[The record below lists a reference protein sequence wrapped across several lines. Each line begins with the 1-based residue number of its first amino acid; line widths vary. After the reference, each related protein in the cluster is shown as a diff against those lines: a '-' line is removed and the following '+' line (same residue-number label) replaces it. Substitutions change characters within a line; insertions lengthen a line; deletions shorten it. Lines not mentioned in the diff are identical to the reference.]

1 MYNKTMEITLEQKIS
16 SRKKEYLLEDMNI
29 NSSEITK
36 ERINNYNKIRKNK
49 MNNQLFNKI
58 NNISTKSD
66 KISAEN
72 NAKNDLNIFNLNIQ
86 TELKNENYIKTIIN
100 QDNIEQ
106 IIGFITN
113 TNLDIDYIKYGL
125 YLLNEKINLGLIKD
139 INMIN
144 NYNFKE
150 IFFSLLNFA
159 KNESTKLNFD
169 SIIVKLIYDFINN
182 YINISKNLD
191 SSYLL
196 NAPFFDFHLYFL
208 DYISDISV
216 IKNILKFIHLIVIN
230 NDCKLICKMLEY
242 NDLSFFNKLIEI
254 INDNQQNHEICEI
267 ILQLFIKYINLF
279 TNFKKINSSK
289 SKEIEM
295 KDNTFDY
302 NNQILETIYNISS
315 ILLFN
320 KHFDSSLYLISHI
333 IKILYKSKQF
343 DLIEAL
349 LTNKNNSVMLNFIL
363 EKDYSDCTNNIM
375 YLTQIFKYAIKL
387 CMENNNIKELIET
400 IDNNLSG
407 NNNILNIFIDLLLN
421 KNLKLKEKICLCLI
435 DILNTIIKSE
445 LYINNIS
452 ESEKYDIYKII
463 IEYIKSSNYKIR
475 KKSMKILEK
484 IITAKKDY
492 IQADYLI
499 KNKILFFIKQAI
511 DPSVT
516 YCTDEKII
524 LMALNV
530 IHNFLSLGDSMKTL
544 NGVNTVLIE
553 LENIGGKEMLDSLL
567 SNKSEL
573 VFSYASHLLD
583 KYFI

>member
-100 QDNIEQ
+100 KDNIEQ

-208 DYISDISV
+208 DYISDITV

-230 NDCKLICKMLEY
+230 NDSKLICKMFEY

-279 TNFKKINSSK
+279 TDFKKINSSK

-320 KHFDSSLYLISHI
+320 KHFDSSLYLISNI
-333 IKILYKSKQF
+333 IKILYKSKNF
-343 DLIEAL
+343 DVLENL
-349 LTNKNNSVMLNFIL
+349 MTNKNSILMMNFLL
-363 EKDYSDCTNNIM
+363 EKDYSDCTGNLVYMSQIMKYIIKFGCEKNNV
-375 YLTQIFKYAIKL
+375 
-387 CMENNNIKELIET
+387 KELIDEV
-400 IDNNLSG
+400 DNNL
-407 NNNILNIFIDLLLN
+407 NENKNILSIFIDLLVN
-421 KNLKLKEKICLCLI
+421 NNFKIKEKICLSLI
-435 DILNTIIKSE
+435 DIINIIIKKE
-445 LYINNIS
+445 LYINAIS
-452 ESEKYDIYKII
+452 ESEKYNIYKII
-463 IEYIKSSNYKIR
+463 IEYLKSSNYKIR
-475 KKSMKILEK
+475 KKTMEILEK
-484 IITAKKDY
+484 IIVSKKDY

-499 KNKILFFIKQAI
+499 KNKILYFIKQAI

-516 YCTDEKII
+516 YCCDEKLI

-530 IHNFLSLGDSMKTL
+530 IDNLLSLGDMMKNL

-553 LENIGGKEMLDSLL
+553 LENIGGKEMLDNLL
-567 SNKSEL
+567 SDKSEL

>member
-29 NSSEITK
+29 SSSEITK

-49 MNNQLFNKI
+49 MNNQLYNKI

-72 NAKNDLNIFNLNIQ
+72 NAKNNLNIFNLNIQ

-100 QDNIEQ
+100 KDNIEQ

-230 NDCKLICKMLEY
+230 NDSKLIYKMLEY

-279 TNFKKINSSK
+279 TDFKKIKSTK

-302 NNQILETIYNISS
+302 NNQILETIYNIAS

-343 DLIEAL
+343 DLVEAL

-363 EKDYSDCTNNIM
+363 EKNYSDCTNNII
-375 YLTQIFKYAIKL
+375 YLTQIFKYVIKL
-387 CMENNNIKELIET
+387 GMENNNIKELIEEV
-400 IDNNLSG
+400 DNNLSE

-511 DPSVT
+511 DPSLT

-553 LENIGGKEMLDSLL
+553 LENIGGKEMLDKLL
-567 SNKSEL
+567 SNKSEI

>member
-113 TNLDIDYIKYGL
+113 TSLDIDYIKYGL

-191 SSYLL
+191 TSYLL
-196 NAPFFDFHLYFL
+196 NAPFLDFHLYFL

-279 TNFKKINSSK
+279 TDFKKIKSTK

-302 NNQILETIYNISS
+302 NNQILETIYNIAS

-320 KHFDSSLYLISHI
+320 KHFDSSLYLISNI

-363 EKDYSDCTNNIM
+363 EKNYSDCTNNII
-375 YLTQIFKYAIKL
+375 YLTQIFKYVIKL
-387 CMENNNIKELIET
+387 GIENNNIKELIEEV
-400 IDNNLSG
+400 DNNLNE
-407 NNNILNIFIDLLLN
+407 NNNILSIFIDLLLN

-435 DILNTIIKSE
+435 DILNTIIKSD

-484 IITAKKDY
+484 IITAKNDY

-530 IHNFLSLGDSMKTL
+530 IDNFLSLGDSMKTL

>member
-279 TNFKKINSSK
+279 TDFKKINSSK

-363 EKDYSDCTNNIM
+363 EKNYSDCTNNII
-375 YLTQIFKYAIKL
+375 YLTQIFKYVIKIG
-387 CMENNNIKELIET
+387 MENNNIKELIEEL
-400 IDNNLSG
+400 DNNLSE

-516 YCTDEKII
+516 YCTDEKLI

-530 IHNFLSLGDSMKTL
+530 IDNLLSLGDSMKTL

>member
-29 NSSEITK
+29 SSSEITK

-72 NAKNDLNIFNLNIQ
+72 NAKNNLNIFNLNIQ

-100 QDNIEQ
+100 KDNIEQ

-191 SSYLL
+191 TSYLL

-230 NDCKLICKMLEY
+230 NDSKLICKMLEY

-279 TNFKKINSSK
+279 TDFKKIKSTK

-302 NNQILETIYNISS
+302 NNQILETIYNIAS

-343 DLIEAL
+343 DLVEAL

-363 EKDYSDCTNNIM
+363 EKNYSDCTNNII
-375 YLTQIFKYAIKL
+375 YLTQIFKYVIKL
-387 CMENNNIKELIET
+387 GMENNNIKELIEEV
-400 IDNNLSG
+400 DNNLSE

-530 IHNFLSLGDSMKTL
+530 IGNFLSLGDSMKTL

>member
-29 NSSEITK
+29 SSSEITK

-49 MNNQLFNKI
+49 MNNQLYNKI

-72 NAKNDLNIFNLNIQ
+72 NAKNNLNIFNLNIQ

-100 QDNIEQ
+100 KDNIEQ

-216 IKNILKFIHLIVIN
+216 IKNILKFIHL
-230 NDCKLICKMLEY
+230 
-242 NDLSFFNKLIEI
+242 
-254 INDNQQNHEICEI
+254 
-267 ILQLFIKYINLF
+267 
-279 TNFKKINSSK
+279 
-289 SKEIEM
+289 
-295 KDNTFDY
+295 
-302 NNQILETIYNISS
+302 
-315 ILLFN
+315 
-320 KHFDSSLYLISHI
+320 
-333 IKILYKSKQF
+333 
-343 DLIEAL
+343 
-349 LTNKNNSVMLNFIL
+349 
-363 EKDYSDCTNNIM
+363 
-375 YLTQIFKYAIKL
+375 
-387 CMENNNIKELIET
+387 
-400 IDNNLSG
+400 
-407 NNNILNIFIDLLLN
+407 
-421 KNLKLKEKICLCLI
+421 
-435 DILNTIIKSE
+435 
-445 LYINNIS
+445 
-452 ESEKYDIYKII
+452 
-463 IEYIKSSNYKIR
+463 
-475 KKSMKILEK
+475 
-484 IITAKKDY
+484 
-492 IQADYLI
+492 
-499 KNKILFFIKQAI
+499 
-511 DPSVT
+511 
-516 YCTDEKII
+516 
-524 LMALNV
+524 
-530 IHNFLSLGDSMKTL
+530 
-544 NGVNTVLIE
+544 
-553 LENIGGKEMLDSLL
+553 
-567 SNKSEL
+567 
-573 VFSYASHLLD
+573 
-583 KYFI
+583 

>member
-86 TELKNENYIKTIIN
+86 TELKNENYIKTII
-100 QDNIEQ
+100 
-106 IIGFITN
+106 
-113 TNLDIDYIKYGL
+113 LDIDYIKYGL

-216 IKNILKFIHLIVIN
+216 IKNILKFIHLIV
-230 NDCKLICKMLEY
+230 
-242 NDLSFFNKLIEI
+242 
-254 INDNQQNHEICEI
+254 
-267 ILQLFIKYINLF
+267 
-279 TNFKKINSSK
+279 
-289 SKEIEM
+289 
-295 KDNTFDY
+295 
-302 NNQILETIYNISS
+302 
-315 ILLFN
+315 
-320 KHFDSSLYLISHI
+320 
-333 IKILYKSKQF
+333 
-343 DLIEAL
+343 
-349 LTNKNNSVMLNFIL
+349 
-363 EKDYSDCTNNIM
+363 
-375 YLTQIFKYAIKL
+375 
-387 CMENNNIKELIET
+387 
-400 IDNNLSG
+400 
-407 NNNILNIFIDLLLN
+407 
-421 KNLKLKEKICLCLI
+421 
-435 DILNTIIKSE
+435 
-445 LYINNIS
+445 
-452 ESEKYDIYKII
+452 
-463 IEYIKSSNYKIR
+463 
-475 KKSMKILEK
+475 
-484 IITAKKDY
+484 
-492 IQADYLI
+492 
-499 KNKILFFIKQAI
+499 
-511 DPSVT
+511 
-516 YCTDEKII
+516 
-524 LMALNV
+524 
-530 IHNFLSLGDSMKTL
+530 
-544 NGVNTVLIE
+544 
-553 LENIGGKEMLDSLL
+553 
-567 SNKSEL
+567 
-573 VFSYASHLLD
+573 
-583 KYFI
+583 